1 MLLFT
6 KRYPARCF
14 GMYMQNSRLQNR
26 ICSREFKTHR
36 FALLQD
42 NASWTNLLTC
52 TAVCAFAI
60 INMGTEICH
69 SNRSVRTG
77 FSHFLQPMQ
86 PTSQADVTAL
96 PLSWEL
102 HPTNTVCSYGT
113 SSIRWFGHLAT
124 HLPQALHFSL
134 STTATPLIIWMASKG
149 HAFTQ
154 LPNPMHP

>member
-14 GMYMQNSRLQNR
+14 GMHMQNSRLQNR

-77 FSHFLQPMQ
+77 FFAFFA
-86 PTSQADVTAL
+86 ADAAYFAGRCYSLAFIVGAAPYKYRLLIWDKT
-96 PLSWEL
+96 
-102 HPTNTVCSYGT
+102 
-113 SSIRWFGHLAT
+113 IRWFGHLAT
-124 HLPQALHFSL
+124 HLPQALHFSYL
-134 STTATPLIIWMASKG
+134 Q
-149 HAFTQ
+149 Q
-154 LPNPMHP
+154 LLR

>member
-1 MLLFT
+1 MLLFR
-6 KRYPARCF
+6 KHYPARCF

-60 INMGTEICH
+60 INMGTVICH

-77 FSHFLQPMQ
+77 FFAFFPADAAYFARQMLQPCLYRGSCTLQIPSVHME
-86 PTSQADVTAL
+86 QARSDGL
-96 PLSWEL
+96 D
-102 HPTNTVCSYGT
+102 
-113 SSIRWFGHLAT
+113 
-124 HLPQALHFSL
+124 
-134 STTATPLIIWMASKG
+134 IWLRICRRLCI
-149 HAFTQ
+149 FLYLQQ
-154 LPNPMHP
+154 LLR